1 MNDEIKEKLKSIYDS
16 WFGATSKPKTSF
28 TTHTINELDKAG
40 YAIVKKDPWQ
50 PIETLKVKE
59 GVYQLWHKRYG
70 WIPSAQY
77 VKDMLTHG
85 GSKTGWLAHKDNT
98 CHNEKEITHWQPL
111 PEPPKE

>member
-40 YAIVKKDPWQ
+40 YEIVKKDKWQ
-50 PIETLKVKE
+50 PIDTAPKDEMFIWTYKKFDGKWSIGLAYQNVS
-59 GVYQLWHKRYG
+59 GTFSDVYGYR
-70 WIPSAQY
+70 
-77 VKDMLTHG
+77 HG
-85 GSKTGWLAHKDNT
+85 YRDINKKA
-98 CHNEKEITHWQPL
+98 THWQPL